1 MSLVE
6 GKNCLITGATSGI
19 GKSTALALSKMG
31 ANIFFI
37 ARNPQKAEELRKE
50 IKDISGKFPHAI
62 IADLSSLKQIKK
74 AAEEYK
80 LLNEPIDVLLN
91 NAGIMNTE
99 RRVTEDG
106 LEEVFVVNHL
116 AYFLLTNLL
125 IDEVLTSSFKRVVNV
140 SSDAHRFLKSINFED
155 LQSEKEFKMFVAYG
169 QSKLANILFTK
180 KLSSLHKDSGLTANC
195 LHPGFVSTSI
205 GTQNMNRPLFARL
218 IQWISP
224 IFAKTSEKGSETS
237 IYLCSSKEVSRTS
250 GEYFIDCKKA
260 PITKGAQSAEDAERL
275 WEMSSELTGLKYP

>member
-1 MSLVE
+1 MSLIE

-19 GKSTALALSKMG
+19 GRSTSLALSKLG

-37 ARNPQKAEELRKE
+37 ARNPNKAKKLSQE
-50 IKDISGKFPHAI
+50 IKEISGKVPHAI
-62 IADLSSLKQIKK
+62 IADLSSFTQIKD
-74 AAEEYK
+74 AALEYK
-80 LLNEPIDVLLN
+80 SLNRPIDVLLN

-106 LEEVFVVNHL
+106 IEEVFAVNHL

-125 IDEVLTSSFKRVVNV
+125 IDEILKSTLKRVVNV

-155 LQSEKEFKMFVAYG
+155 LQSEKGFKMFVAYG

-180 KLSSLHKDSGLTANC
+180 KLSSLYEKEGLTTNC

-205 GTQNMNRPLFARL
+205 GAQNENLALFARL
-218 IQWISP
+218 IRWVSP
-224 IFAKTSEKGSETS
+224 LIAKPSDKGAETS
-237 IYLCSSKEVSRTS
+237 IYLCSSEKISRIS

-260 PITKGAQSAEDAERL
+260 RVTKGAQSKEDADKL
-275 WEMSSELTGLKYP
+275 WKISSELTGLN

>member
-19 GKSTALALSKMG
+19 GRSTALALSKMG

-37 ARNPQKAEELRKE
+37 ARNADKAEELREE
-50 IKDISGKFPHAI
+50 IKEISGKSPHVI
-62 IADLSSLKQIKK
+62 IGDLSSLKQIKK
-74 AAEEYK
+74 VAEEYK
-80 LLNEPIDVLLN
+80 YLNEPIDILLN

-106 LEEVFVVNHL
+106 LEEVFAVNHL

-125 IDEVLTSSFKRVVNV
+125 IDEVLRSSVKRVVNV
-140 SSDAHRFLKSINFED
+140 SSDAHRFLKSINFDD
-155 LQSEKEFKMFVAYG
+155 LQSEKEFKMFTVYG

-180 KLSSLHKDSGLTANC
+180 KLSTLYQDRGLTTNC

-205 GTQNMNRPLFARL
+205 GKQNKSIIGNLLFNLARPFAR
-218 IQWISP
+218 
-224 IFAKTSEKGSETS
+224 TSKKGAETS
-237 IYLCSSKEVSRTS
+237 IYLCSSPEVSDIS
-250 GEYFIDCKKA
+250 GEYFFDCKIKE
-260 PITKGAQSAEDAERL
+260 TSEGAKNLSDADKL
-275 WEMSSELTGLKYP
+275 WKISSDLTGISYP

>member
-19 GKSTALALSKMG
+19 GRSTALALSKMG

-37 ARNPQKAEELRKE
+37 ARNPHKAEELGKE
-50 IKDISGKFPHAI
+50 IEEISGKVPHAI
-62 IADLSSLKQIKK
+62 IADLSSFKQINR
-74 AAEEYK
+74 AAKEYK
-80 LLNEPIDVLLN
+80 SLNEPIDVLLN

-106 LEEVFVVNHL
+106 LEEVFAVNHL

-125 IDEVLTSSFKRVVNV
+125 IDEVLTSKLKRVVNV
-140 SSDAHRFLKSINFED
+140 SSDAHRFLKSMNFDD
-155 LQSEKEFKMFVAYG
+155 LQSEEEFKMFVAYG

-180 KLSSLHKDSGLTANC
+180 KLSYLYEKKGLTANC

-205 GTQNMNRPLFARL
+205 GAQNKNVTFFASL
-218 IQWISP
+218 IKWISP
-224 IFAKTSEKGSETS
+224 LIAKSSEKGAKTS
-237 IYLCSSKEVSRTS
+237 IYLCSSEEVSTIS
-250 GEYFIDCKKA
+250 GEYFIDCKKSK
-260 PITKGAQSAEDAERL
+260 ITQGARSKEDAEKL
-275 WEMSSELTGLKYP
+275 WKISSELTGFN

>member
-19 GKSTALALSKMG
+19 GRSTALALCKMG

-37 ARNPQKAEELRKE
+37 ARNPQKAKELTEEIERV
-50 IKDISGKFPHAI
+50 SGKSPYSI
-62 IADLSSLKQIKK
+62 IADLSSFKQIEK

-80 LLNEPIDVLLN
+80 SLNKPIDVLLN

-106 LEEVFVVNHL
+106 LEEVFAVNHL

-125 IDEVLTSSFKRVVNV
+125 IEKILESSLKRVVNV
-140 SSDAHRFLKSINFED
+140 SSDAHRFLKSMNFDD
-155 LQSEKEFKMFVAYG
+155 LQSEKEFKMFAAYG

-180 KLSSLHKDSGLTANC
+180 KLSSLYQEQGLTTNC

-205 GTQNMNRPLFARL
+205 GAQNENLAFFARL
-218 IQWISP
+218 IRWVSP
-224 IFAKTSEKGSETS
+224 LIAKPSDKGAETS
-237 IYLCSSKEVSRTS
+237 IYLCSSEEVSSIS
-250 GEYFIDCKKA
+250 GDYFIDCKKA
-260 PITKGAQSAEDAERL
+260 KITKGAKSKEDAERL
-275 WEMSSELTGLKYP
+275 WKISLELTGLN

>member
-1 MSLVE
+1 MSLVK

-19 GKSTALALSKMG
+19 GRSTALALSEMG

-37 ARNPQKAEELRKE
+37 ARNPQKAEELKKE
-50 IKDISGKFPHAI
+50 IERESGKSAHSI
-62 IADLSSLKQIKK
+62 IADLSSFKQIEK

-80 LLNEPIDVLLN
+80 SLNKPIDVLLN

-99 RRVTEDG
+99 RRLTEDG
-106 LEEVFVVNHL
+106 LEEVFAVNHL

-125 IDEVLTSSFKRVVNV
+125 IEQILESDLKRVVNV
-140 SSDAHRFLKSINFED
+140 SSDAHRFLKSMNFDD
-155 LQSEKEFKMFVAYG
+155 LQSEKKFKMFVAYG

-180 KLSSLHKDSGLTANC
+180 RLSSLYKEKGLTTNC

-205 GTQNMNRPLFARL
+205 GAQNENFALFANLIRWISPLFAKP
-218 IQWISP
+218 SD
-224 IFAKTSEKGSETS
+224 KGAETS
-237 IYLCSSKEVSRTS
+237 IYLCSSEEVSSTS

-260 PITKGAQSAEDAERL
+260 GLTEGAKSTEDAEKL
-275 WEMSSELTGLKYP
+275 WKISLELTGFN

>member
-19 GKSTALALSKMG
+19 GRSTALALSEMG

-37 ARNPQKAEELRKE
+37 ARNQKKAEELSEGIEKV
-50 IKDISGKFPHAI
+50 SGKSPNAI
-62 IADLSSLKQIKK
+62 IADLSSFKQIER

-80 LLNEPIDVLLN
+80 SLNKPIDVLLN

-106 LEEVFVVNHL
+106 LEEVFAVNHL

-125 IDEVLTSSFKRVVNV
+125 IEKILESGLKRVVNV
-140 SSDAHRFLKSINFED
+140 SSDAHRFLKSMNFDD
-155 LQSEKEFKMFVAYG
+155 LHSEKEFKMFTAYG

-180 KLSSLHKDSGLTANC
+180 KLSTLYQDKGLTTNC

-205 GTQNMNRPLFARL
+205 GTQNKNRPFLAHL
-218 IQWISP
+218 IKWISP
-224 IFAKTSEKGSETS
+224 LIGKTSDKGAETS
-237 IYLCSSKEVSRTS
+237 IYLCSSEEVSNTS

-260 PITKGAQSAEDAERL
+260 PITKGAESKEDAERL
-275 WEMSSELTGLKYP
+275 WKISLELTGLN